1 MHLRYLSLDWNIL
14 HTFSFALQKI
24 KFLSLPFWEHIVY
37 YIWYLRCLIVCA
49 CITWV
54 ISYELLVCVCTLESD
69 FHCFGFIWIKI
80 WSSSVWTFISFC
92 LLYDTRDRRTHV
104 LVLVHARFYRIA
116 QAKYPNDG
124 MEIRSQTWQKPN
136 DNTSHV
142 MKFKKK
148 TATANSMS
156 EQDSEQVNEW
166 VHRHREVFDIFL
178 SRTLLAPL
186 PACLLI

>member
-1 MHLRYLSLDWNIL
+1 MLLRPSPSFLSLSSNWSNLFSYAIQAFNTCLIEVNQSSIPCMCQNGVMHLRYLSLDWNIL

-116 QAKYPNDG
+116 QAKYSKWWNGNKEPN
-124 MEIRSQTWQKPN
+124 MTKTKWQHEPCNEI
-136 DNTSHV
+136 
-142 MKFKKK
+142 
-148 TATANSMS
+148 
-156 EQDSEQVNEW
+156 
-166 VHRHREVFDIFL
+166 
-178 SRTLLAPL
+178 
-186 PACLLI
+186 